1 VAVVV
6 RRRRRSRG
14 RFRGLLAVIA
24 VAVVLATA
32 MGVWLLGELG
42 GPSGPELVVKDANAS
57 RVLLRLL
64 VAPRERFTLSYLHSV
79 SQTRVS
85 GIFEV
90 GVAGDLI
97 VRETSFGTFGPGLPE
112 LQPGDQ
118 YEIRDGLIRQ
128 FGLTERLP
136 ELSLFVHP
144 YTEHRLEIAGRTLDL
159 SATLPAGTL
168 VRIAVETAG

>member
-1 VAVVV
+1 VAP
-6 RRRRRSRG
+6 
-14 RFRGLLAVIA
+14 
-24 VAVVLATA
+24 
-32 MGVWLLGELG
+32 G
-42 GPSGPELVVKDANAS
+42 GAGGAAGPELVVEDARAR
-57 RVLLRLL
+57 RVLLRRL

-85 GIFEV
+85 GVFEV
-90 GVAGDLI
+90 GAGGDLV

-128 FGLTERLP
+128 FGLNQRLP

-144 YTEHRLEIAGRTLDL
+144 YTEHRLEVGGRTLDL
-159 SATLPAGTL
+159 SGTLPGGTL
-168 VRIAVETAG
+168 VRIAVEATR

>member
-1 VAVVV
+1 MRWLL
-6 RRRRRSRG
+6 RRRQSRAG
-14 RFRGLLAVIA
+14 SRILLASIA
-24 VAVVLATA
+24 VAVALATVVGA
-32 MGVWLLGELG
+32 WLLGELG
-42 GPSGPELVVKDANAS
+42 GAGGPQLVVKDARAS

-64 VAPRERFTLSYLHSV
+64 VAPRERFTLSYLHSL

-85 GIFEV
+85 GVFEV
-90 GVAGDLI
+90 AAGGDLV

-112 LQPGDQ
+112 LREGDR
-118 YEIRDGLIRQ
+118 YEIRDGLIRH
-128 FGLTERLP
+128 FGLNQRLP

-168 VRIAVETAG
+168 VRIAIEPSG